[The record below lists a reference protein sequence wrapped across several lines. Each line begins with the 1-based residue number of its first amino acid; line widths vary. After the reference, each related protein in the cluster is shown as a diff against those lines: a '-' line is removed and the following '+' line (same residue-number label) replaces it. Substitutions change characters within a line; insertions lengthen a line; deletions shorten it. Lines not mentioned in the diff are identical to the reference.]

1 MSIDRAIRVCLVAL
15 ILTSG
20 LMTALAALSP
30 IVLVPLHLLG
40 FVTFGWAVSSVIVSA
55 IVAVLM
61 GSLWSEGLLNHRK
74 ELTDGA

>member
-1 MSIDRAIRVCLVAL
+1 MTIQRAIRVALVSL
-15 ILTSG
+15 VLTAG

-40 FVTFGWAVSSVIVSA
+40 FVTFGWALSSVSVSA

-61 GSLWSEGLLNHRK
+61 ACLWGEGLLNRK
-74 ELTDGA
+74 ELTDGP